1 MGGERKRVSA
11 RLRFPS
17 AENASYCRV
26 PLERRSGDYPPF
38 FRVPCRNF
46 YKNAFAFRRVIPTF
60 GPPSAAE
67 PGPER
72 TGIPA
77 SIAFRSRD
85 RTSITTELFPC
96 PSTNTIA
103 LIAAKILKNG

>member
-17 AENASYCRV
+17 AEHASYCRV
-26 PLERRSGDYPPF
+26 PLNGGQATILRFFACRAETLKRVRLPARFSDVRAAVRRRTRS
-38 FRVPCRNF
+38 
-46 YKNAFAFRRVIPTF
+46 
-60 GPPSAAE
+60 
-67 PGPER
+67 ER